1 MRRKHM
7 PTAEFPLSYA
17 IRGAYQ
23 RGEEDETLE
32 PLVLVDK
39 RGVPIGRFQKGDYV
53 IFYDIR
59 GEREIELTAS
69 LVDPAFNNFPTD
81 KELKLHFVTMIEYD
95 KKLPVRVAFPS
106 RESLRD
112 TLSEVIS
119 KHGLQQIKI
128 AESEKAI
135 HVCFFLN
142 GKAGH
147 PFPGEERLI
156 IPSPSDISSYDQAP
170 EMNIRQVAEATIEKI
185 NDPRYALIVTNF
197 ANVDVVGHTENSA
210 AIKRAVETVDY
221 YMGKVVEASRKAGRG
236 VIVTADH
243 GTVEKWL
250 YPEGTIDT
258 GHTDS
263 PVPLILLLPDEKQKG
278 VTLREEG
285 ELLDVA
291 PTILELLGLPQPQVM
306 TGRSLVVNY
315 SPAKNKRV
323 KNLLLLILDGW
334 GLNDELRGN
343 LIAQARTPVMDELW
357 SKYPSTRL
365 KASGLAVGMPEGTV
379 GNSEAGHLHLGA
391 GRRVYSD
398 RMRIDRAIEQ
408 RTFFSNEAFLWAMRE
423 AKRDNHPLHLL
434 GIVSF
439 YSSHGSL
446 NYLLSLL
453 KMAADFGLQEV
464 YIHSLL
470 GRRGERPESGAIYIE
485 KVEEETH
492 RLRLGKVVTVMGR
505 YWALDRE
512 ENWDR
517 VEKTYRSLIF
527 GEGRRVKGGEVRS
540 LP

>member
-1 MRRKHM
+1 MRRKQM
-7 PTAEFPLSYA
+7 PSAETTLSSA
-17 IRGAYQ
+17 IRESYG
-23 RGEEDETLE
+23 RGEEDEALE
-32 PLVLVDK
+32 PIILVDK
-39 RGVPIGRFQKGDYV
+39 SGTPVGRFKNGDYV

-69 LVDPAFNNFPTD
+69 LVDPNFDNFPID
-81 KELKLHFVTMIEYD
+81 KELRLHFVTMIEYD
-95 KKLPVRVAFPS
+95 KRLPVRVAFPPG
-106 RESLRD
+106 EPLRD
-112 TLSEVIS
+112 TLSEVLS
-119 KHGLQQIKI
+119 KHGLTHLKL

-142 GKAGH
+142 GKADR

-156 IPSPSDISSYDQAP
+156 IPSPPNLSNYDQKP
-170 EMNIRQVAEATIEKI
+170 EMSIKQVAEAAIEKI
-185 NDPRYALIVTNF
+185 RDPRYALIITNF
-197 ANVDVVGHTENSA
+197 ANVDVVGHIENDA
-210 AIKRAVETVDY
+210 AINKAVELVDY
-221 YMGKVVEASRKAGRG
+221 YTGRVVEASLKAGRG

-250 YPEGTIDT
+250 YPEGTINT

-263 PVPLILLLPDEKQKG
+263 PVPFILLLPDGTHRE
-278 VTLREEG
+278 VTLSEKG
-285 ELLDVA
+285 ELSDVA

-306 TGRSLVVNY
+306 TGRSLLLNY
-315 SPAKNKRV
+315 SPSKNERV

-334 GLNDELRGN
+334 GFNDEQYGN
-343 LIAQARTPVMDELW
+343 LIAQAHTPVMDELW

-365 KASGLAVGMPEGTV
+365 KASGSAVGMPEGTV

-391 GRRVYSD
+391 GRCVHSD
-398 RMRIDRAIEQ
+398 RWRIDQAIEKG
-408 RTFFSNEAFLWAMRE
+408 TFFSNEAFLWAMGG
-423 AKRDNHPLHLL
+423 AKSNNRPLHLL

-446 NYLLSLL
+446 DYLCSLL
-453 KMAADFGLQEV
+453 KMAADAGLKEV

-485 KVEEETH
+485 KVEDET
-492 RLRLGKVVTVMGR
+492 RKLGLGKVVTVMGR

-517 VEKTYRSLIF
+517 VEKTYRALVY
-527 GEGRRVKGGEVRS
+527 GEGRKVKGEDG
-540 LP
+540 

>member
-1 MRRKHM
+1 MKRKPM
-7 PTAEFPLSYA
+7 PTAESPLSYA
-17 IRGAYQ
+17 IREAYQ

-39 RGVPIGRFQKGDYV
+39 KGTPIGRFHKGDYV

-69 LVDPAFNNFPTD
+69 FVDPTFNNFPID

-95 KKLPVRVAFPS
+95 KKLPVRVAFPP

-112 TLSEVIS
+112 TLSEVVS
-119 KHGLQQIKI
+119 NHGLQQIKI
-128 AESEKAI
+128 TKSEKAI
-135 HVCFFLN
+135 HVCFFFS
-142 GKAGH
+142 GKADH

-156 IPSPSDISSYDQAP
+156 IPSPSDISSYDQTP
-170 EMNIRQVAEATIEKI
+170 EMSIKQVAEATIEKI

-197 ANVDVVGHTENSA
+197 ANVDVVGHTENST
-210 AIKRAVETVDY
+210 AIKRAVEIVDY
-221 YMGKVVEASRKAGRG
+221 YMGRVVEASRKAGRG

-263 PVPLILLLPDEKQKG
+263 PVPFILLSPDKEQKG
-278 VTLREEG
+278 VTLREKG
-285 ELLDVA
+285 ELSDVA

-306 TGRSLVVNY
+306 TGRSLLVNY
-315 SPAKNKRV
+315 SPPKDKRGN
-323 KNLLLLILDGW
+323 NLLLLVLDGW
-334 GLNDELRGN
+334 GLNYELRGN

-357 SKYPSTRL
+357 DRYPSTCL
-365 KASGLAVGMPEGTV
+365 KASGSVVGMPEGTV

-398 RMRIDRAIEQ
+398 RMRIDKAIEQ
-408 RTFFSNEAFLWAMRE
+408 GTFFSNEAFLWAMNG
-423 AKRDNHPLHLL
+423 AKRDNRPLHLL

-446 NYLLSLL
+446 DHLFSLL
-453 KMAADFGLQEV
+453 KMVANVALQEV

-485 KVEEETH
+485 KVEEETR
-492 RLRLGKVVTVMGR
+492 RLQLGKVVTAMGR

-517 VEKTYRSLIF
+517 VEKAYRALVF
-527 GEGRRVKGGEVRS
+527 GKGRRVKGGRVRS
-540 LP
+540 LL